1 MGGPPTTRDRVHG
14 GLSYR
19 ARFSGIGIIV
29 RRRSKT
35 FVDSIHPKETVWTS
49 EVASLDCRSAAN
61 VGTVAYQLNR
71 VSKCCWRP
79 G

>member
-1 MGGPPTTRDRVHG
+1 MGGPRTTRDRVHG

-19 ARFSGIGIIV
+19 ARFSGSGIIV

-49 EVASLDCRSAAN
+49 EVAFLDCRSGAN